1 MAVAMR
7 HHASRFRLFGSV
19 ARGEERPDSDT
30 DLLVD
35 FGQDSSLFDL
45 MRMIL
50 DALASIWEWH
60 HRLLIGRSCI
70 RVGQARKHSGNR
82 QCPAST
88 GGAADAPD
96 RIH

>member
-19 ARGEERPDSDT
+19 ARGEERPDSDI

-50 DALASIWEWH
+50 DGAI
-60 HRLLIGRSCI
+60 RLPVS
-70 RVGQARKHSGNR
+70 
-82 QCPAST
+82 
-88 GGAADAPD
+88 
-96 RIH
+96 